1 MLNPTTGPLRPR
13 VLVVDDALARLDT
26 AIGRAAESIAAALAA
41 RNCDIVRSLSF
52 EDGEAIVGYDASL
65 RAVLLNW
72 HLGTE
77 GKTAHEQAPAL
88 LHKLRER
95 HPYVPVFMTADRKL
109 VRGSMTIE
117 IAEMVQEFVWL
128 LEDTADFVAGR
139 VMAAILRYQAQLLP
153 PYARALAVYSQL
165 REHSWSAPGHQGGI
179 AFTKLPAGRV
189 FFDFMGEN
197 LFRTDMGIE
206 RGALGSLLDHTGPV
220 AESEKYAAR
229 VFGAH
234 RSYSGVV
241 GTSGSNRSIMQA
253 CMKDDDLVVLDR
265 NCHKSIEQGLMLTG
279 ARPVYMVPT
288 RNRYGIIG
296 PISPTEMDPNTI
308 QAKARAGALTKKV
321 AGQKPVYAVVTN
333 STYDGLCYNSA
344 RVEELLAKSSDRIHM
359 DEAWYGYARFNPM
372 YEDHFAMR
380 GDPQAHQGPTVFA
393 THSTHK
399 LLAALSQASYIH
411 VRDGKGAIDHHR
423 FNQAYMM
430 HTSTSPLYAIVA
442 SNDITSA
449 MMDGSGGHSL
459 TQEVIDEAVDFRQA
473 VGRVRRE
480 FARKKD
486 WFFKPWNVET
496 VKGSDGSKVAF
507 EDAPPELLAGSQE
520 PWILRPGD
528 AWHGFSDM
536 ADDWCMLDPVKV
548 SILSPGMGEDGKLE
562 KTGVPAALVNAWF
575 NRFGIVPTRVTD
587 FQVMFLFSIGITR
600 GKWGTLLT
608 NLLAFKRDYDANRPL
623 AHSLPEITAQHP
635 KRYGNVGMRDLGD
648 ELFEYLRENRPGE
661 VLNAAYETLPAAD
674 MTPREAYQ
682 RLVAGDVEL
691 VPADKLA
698 GRTAA
703 NAVMPYPPGI
713 PMLMSGENFG
723 AANSPQIEYLR
734 SMQNRERQFPGFAG
748 VIEGAEMIDGTYH
761 VLCMNK

>member
-1 MLNPTTGPLRPR
+1 MPISGALPLRPR

-26 AIGRAAESIAAALAA
+26 AIGRAAEGLASALEG
-41 RNCDIVRSLSF
+41 RNCDVVRAISF
-52 EDGEAIVGYDASL
+52 EDGEAIVGFDASL

-77 GKTAHEQAPAL
+77 GRTAHKQASVL
-88 LHKLRER
+88 LQKLRER
-95 HPYVPVFMTADRKL
+95 HPDVPVFVTADRKL
-109 VRGSMTIE
+109 VRGNMTID
-117 IAEMVQEFVWL
+117 IAEMVDEFVWL
-128 LEDTADFVAGR
+128 LEDTAEFVAGR
-139 VMAAILRYQAQLLP
+139 VMAAILRYQAQILP
-153 PYARALAVYSQL
+153 PYARAMAHYSQV

-179 AFTKLPAGRV
+179 AFTKLPAGRA

-253 CMKDDDLVVLDR
+253 CMKADDLVILDR

-296 PISPTEMDPNTI
+296 PISPSQMDPKAI
-308 QAKARAGALTKKV
+308 VAKARSGPLTKKV
-321 AGQKPVYAVVTN
+321 AGRKPVYAVVTN

-344 RVEELLAKSSDRIHM
+344 RVETLLGKSSDRVHM

-372 YEDHFAMR
+372 YQNHFAMR
-380 GDPQAHQGPTVFA
+380 GDPADHTGPTVFA

-411 VRDGKGAIDHHR
+411 VRDGRGAIDHHR

-449 MMDGSGGHSL
+449 MMDGSGGQSL
-459 TQEVIDEAVDFRQA
+459 TQEVINEAVDFRQA

-480 FARKKD
+480 FAKKKD

-496 VKGSDGSKVAF
+496 VKGPGGRKVAF
-507 EDAPPELLAGSQE
+507 EDAPAELLCTSQA
-520 PWILRPGD
+520 PWVLRPGD
-528 AWHGFSDM
+528 KWHGFGNI
-536 ADDWCMLDPVKV
+536 AEDWCMLDPIKV
-548 SILSPGMGEDGKLE
+548 SLLTPGMGDDGKLQ

-608 NLLAFKRDYDANRPL
+608 NLLAFKRDYDANRPV
-623 AHSLPEITAQHP
+623 AHSLPEIAAQNP
-635 KRYGNVGMRDLGD
+635 QRYGSIGMRDLGD
-648 ELFEYLRENRPGE
+648 ELFEYLRENRPGD
-661 VLNAAYETLPAAD
+661 VLNAAYETLPGMD
-674 MTPREAYQ
+674 MTPREAYE
-682 RLVAGDVEL
+682 RLVSGDVEL
-691 VPADKLA
+691 VPTEKLA
-698 GRTAA
+698 RRTAA

-723 AANSPQIEYLR
+723 GRDSPQIEYLR
-734 SMQNRERQFPGFAG
+734 SMQNREKQFPGFSG
-748 VIEGAEMIDGTYH
+748 VIEGAEMIDGIFH
-761 VLCMNK
+761 VLCVKK

>member
-1 MLNPTTGPLRPR
+1 MLTPAPGPLRPR
-13 VLVVDDALARLDT
+13 VLVVDDALARPDT
-26 AIGRAAESIAAALAA
+26 AIGRAAASICAALAA
-41 RNCDIVRSLSF
+41 RNCDVVRALSF
-52 EDGEAIVGYDASL
+52 EDGEAIVGSDASL
-65 RAVLLNW
+65 RAVVLNW

-77 GKTAHEQAPAL
+77 GETAHAQAPAL
-88 LHKLRER
+88 LHRLRER
-95 HPYVPVFMTADRKL
+95 HPNIPVFMTADRKL
-109 VRGSMTIE
+109 VRGTMTIE
-117 IAEMVQEFVWL
+117 IAEMIDEFVWL

-139 VMAAILRYQAQLLP
+139 VMAAIERYRAQLLP
-153 PYARALAVYSQL
+153 PYARALALYSQL

-179 AFTKLPAGRV
+179 AFTKLPAGRA
-189 FFDFMGEN
+189 FFDFLGEN
-197 LFRTDMGIE
+197 VFRIDMGIE
-206 RGALGSLLDHTGPV
+206 RGALGSLLDHTGVV

-253 CMKDDDLVVLDR
+253 CMKQDDLVVLDR

-296 PISPTEMDPNTI
+296 PIPPSEMDPKTI
-308 QAKARAGALTKKV
+308 RAKAAAGPLTKKV
-321 AGQKPVYAVVTN
+321 AAQKPVYAVVTN
-333 STYDGLCYNSA
+333 STYDGLCYDSA
-344 RVEELLAKSSDRIHM
+344 RVEALLEKSSDRIHM

-372 YEDHFAMR
+372 YENHFAMR
-380 GDPQAHQGPTVFA
+380 GDPAKHKGPTVFA

-399 LLAALSQASYIH
+399 LLAAFSQASFIH
-411 VRDGKGAIDHHR
+411 VRDGRSAIDHHR
-423 FNQAYMM
+423 LVQAYMM
-430 HTSTSPLYAIVA
+430 HTTTSPLYAIVA
-442 SNDITSA
+442 SNDITSS
-449 MMDGSGGHSL
+449 MMDGNGGRSL

-473 VGRVRRE
+473 VARVRRE
-480 FARKKD
+480 FAKKKD

-496 VKGSDGSKVAF
+496 VKGRGGKRVAF
-507 EDAPPELLAGSQE
+507 EDAPSELLTRSQE

-528 AWHGFSDM
+528 RWHGFDDI
-536 ADDWCMLDPVKV
+536 ADDWCMLDPIKV

-562 KTGVPAALVNAWF
+562 KSGVPAALVNAWF

-587 FQVMFLFSIGITR
+587 FQVMFLFSIGVTR

-623 AHSLPEITAQHP
+623 AQALPEIAAQFP
-635 KRYGNVGMRDLGD
+635 KRYGEIGLRGLGD
-648 ELFEYLRENRPGE
+648 ELFEYLREKRPSE
-661 VLNAAYETLPAAD
+661 TLNAAYETLPAAD
-674 MTPREAYQ
+674 MTPREAYE
-682 RLVAGDVEL
+682 RMVAGEVEL
-691 VPADKLA
+691 VPSDKLA

-723 AANSPQIEYLR
+723 GADSPQIEYLK
-734 SMQNRERQFPGFAG
+734 SMQEREKRFPGFAG
-748 VIEGAEMIDGTYH
+748 VIEGAELIEGVYH
-761 VLCMNK
+761 VLCVKK

>member
-1 MLNPTTGPLRPR
+1 MANFNPGSLLSRA
-13 VLVVDDALARLDT
+13 LVVDDGLAKLDT
-26 AIGRAAESIAAALAA
+26 AIGRAAEGIAVALEA
-41 RNCDIVRSLSF
+41 RNVDVVRALSL
-52 EDGEAIVGYDASL
+52 EDGEAIVGSDASL

-72 HLGTE
+72 NLGAE
-77 GKTAHEQAPAL
+77 GKNTHAQATAL

-95 HPYVPVFMTADRKL
+95 HADVPVFITADRKL
-109 VRGSMTIE
+109 VKGSIGIE
-117 IAEMVQEFVWL
+117 VAEMVDEFVWL
-128 LEDTADFVAGR
+128 LEDTADFIAGR
-139 VMAAILRYQAQLLP
+139 VLAAMRRYEATILP
-153 PYARALAVYSQL
+153 PYARALATYAQM

-179 AFTKLPAGRV
+179 AFTKLPAGRA

-253 CMKDDDLVVLDR
+253 CMKADDLVVLDR

-296 PISPTEMDPNTI
+296 PIAPSEMDPKTI
-308 QAKARAGALTKKV
+308 QAKAKAGSLTKKV

-344 RVEELLAKSSDRIHM
+344 RVETLLGKSSDRVHM

-372 YEDHFAMR
+372 YEGHFAMR
-380 GDPQAHQGPTVFA
+380 GDPAAHKGPTVFA

-442 SNDITSA
+442 SNDITTA
-449 MMDGSGGHSL
+449 MMDGSGGQSL
-459 TQEVIDEAVDFRQA
+459 TQEVINEAVDFRQA
-473 VGRVRRE
+473 VGRIRRDY
-480 FARKKD
+480 AKKKE

-496 VKGSDGSKVAF
+496 VDVPGKRKVAF
-507 EDAPPELLAGSQE
+507 EDAPPELLATSQK
-520 PWILRPGD
+520 PWILRPGA
-528 AWHGFSDM
+528 AWHGFHDI
-536 ADDWCMLDPVKV
+536 ADDWCMLDPIKV
-548 SILSPGMGEDGKLE
+548 SILTPGMGEDGKLE

-587 FQVMFLFSIGITR
+587 FQVMFLFSIGVTK
-600 GKWGTLLT
+600 GKWGTLLA

-623 AHSLPEITAQHP
+623 THSLPEIAAAYPQ
-635 KRYGNVGMRDLGD
+635 RYGNVGLHDLGD
-648 ELFEYLRENRPGE
+648 ELFEYLRRDRPGDI
-661 VLNAAYETLPAAD
+661 LNAAFSGLPAAD
-674 MTPREAYQ
+674 MTPREAYE
-682 RLVAGDVEL
+682 RLVADDVEA
-691 VPADKLA
+691 VPVSKLS

-723 AANSPQIEYLR
+723 AADSPQIGYLR
-734 SMQNRERQFPGFAG
+734 CMENRERQFPGFAG

-761 VLCMNK
+761 VLCVKK

>member
-1 MLNPTTGPLRPR
+1 MLTPAAGPLRPR
-13 VLVVDDALARLDT
+13 VLLVDDALARLDT

-41 RNCDIVRSLSF
+41 RNCDVVRSLSL
-52 EDGEAIVGYDASL
+52 EDGEAIVGSDASL
-65 RAVLLNW
+65 RAVVLNW
-72 HLGTE
+72 HLGTQ
-77 GKTAHEQAPAL
+77 GKTAHKQAPAL

-95 HPYVPVFMTADRKL
+95 HANVPVFMTADRKL

-117 IAEMVQEFVWL
+117 IAEMVDEFVWL

-139 VMAAILRYQAQLLP
+139 VMAAIHRYQAQILP

-179 AFTKLPAGRV
+179 AFTKLPAGRA
-189 FFDFMGEN
+189 FFDFLGEN
-197 LFRTDMGIE
+197 VFRIDMGIE
-206 RGALGSLLDHTGPV
+206 RGMLGSLLDHTGPV
-220 AESEKYAAR
+220 AASEKYAAR

-253 CMKDDDLVVLDR
+253 CMKADDLVVLDR

-296 PISPTEMDPNTI
+296 PLSPSEMDPKAI
-308 QAKARAGALTKKV
+308 QAKAKAGPLTKKV

-344 RVEELLAKSSDRIHM
+344 RVEELLAKSSDRVHM

-372 YEDHFAMR
+372 YENHFAMR
-380 GDPQAHQGPTVFA
+380 GDPAAHKGPTVFA

-399 LLAALSQASYIH
+399 LLAAFSQASYIH

-449 MMDGSGGHSL
+449 MMDGSGGRSL
-459 TQEVIDEAVDFRQA
+459 TQEVINEAVDFRQA

-480 FARKKD
+480 FGKKKD

-496 VKGSDGSKVAF
+496 VKGPGGRKVAF
-507 EDAPPELLAGSQE
+507 EDAPPELLTESQA
-520 PWILRPGD
+520 PWILRPD
-528 AWHGFSDM
+528 DKWHGFKEI
-536 ADDWCMLDPVKV
+536 ADNWCMLDPIKV

-562 KTGVPAALVNAWF
+562 KSGVPAALVNAWF

-608 NLLAFKRDYDANRPL
+608 NLLAFKRDYDSNRAL
-623 AHSLPEITAQHP
+623 AESLPEIAAQYP
-635 KRYGNVGMRDLGD
+635 QRYGSVGMRDLGN

-661 VLNAAYETLPAAD
+661 VLNAAYEGLPAAD
-674 MTPREAYQ
+674 MTPREAYE
-682 RLVAGDVEL
+682 RLVAGEVEL
-691 VPADKLA
+691 VPSDKLA

-723 AANSPQIEYLR
+723 AADSPQIEYLR
-734 SMQNRERQFPGFAG
+734 SMQNREKQFPGFAG
-748 VIEGAEMIDGTYH
+748 VIEGAEMVDGVYH
-761 VLCMNK
+761 VLCVKK